1 MIYYLMGIVNE
12 VSSYYIVDNKHIVNK
27 YQFLKTIDC
36 TTDVEELFNSMD
48 FSVNG
53 TKKSLFK
60 KYTFLK
66 YEELDTIESE
76 RQFQTGDIVKLTN
89 NEGKDEEWE
98 IKYRYNNDL
107 KRHELLIDKVI
118 TTIEDMELLQE
129 ATIKL
134 VELNTLIEHHSQTA
148 KVVTTPLEL
157 EEETSL
163 GKKIKKLL
171 RGK

>member
-12 VSSYYIVDNKHIVNK
+12 VSSYYIIDNKHIINK

-36 TTDVEELFNSMD
+36 TTNVEELFNSMD
-48 FSVNG
+48 LSVNNI
-53 TKKSLFK
+53 KKSLFK

-76 RQFQTGDIVKLTN
+76 RQFQTGDIIKMTN
-89 NEGKDEEWE
+89 SEGKDEEWE

-118 TTIEDMELLQE
+118 TTIEDMKFLQE
-129 ATIKL
+129 ATVKL
-134 VELNTLIEHHSQTA
+134 TELNALIEHYSKTA